1 MDFSMTEIDSMDLD
15 SMVTS
20 LHTISNAS
28 IHHISQPSNRP
39 PPNLRRGRVTFR
51 MHVDPVQSD
60 RVHRTNKP
68 YAGRPDRRKVDV
80 NGMPIDGPV
89 PQSRS
94 GRPPPTAAQLKR
106 LPAGTP
112 PILKGDAAQRLKEK
126 KASQS
131 KLSEM
136 LRSEEMKQWL
146 RSRLIEEGVLNMS
159 VSDSPSRK
167 VHFSLIV
174 ITNRSM
180 AQGAW
185 DSASW
190 SSRCPRDFRSC
201 ILETHRQ
208 RLARGMSFILH
219 PISTHAD

>member
-1 MDFSMTEIDSMDLD
+1 MDFSMTDFDSMDLD

-20 LHTISNAS
+20 LHTIANAS
-28 IHHISQPSNRP
+28 IPHISKPSERP
-39 PPNLRRGRVTFR
+39 PKNRRRGRVHFR
-51 MHVDPVQSD
+51 MHVDAVQSD

-68 YAGRPDRRKVDV
+68 YAGRPERRKVDA

-94 GRPPPTAAQLKR
+94 GRPLPTAAQIKR

-159 VSDSPSRK
+159 VSGPHVLESRRLL
-167 VHFSLIV
+167 VV
-174 ITNRSM
+174 TTNGSM

-185 DSASW
+185 YPTPW
-190 SSRCPRDFRSC
+190 TSRRPRNLWSC
-201 ILETHRQ
+201 ILETHR
-208 RLARGMSFILH
+208 
-219 PISTHAD
+219 